1 MKMKIKLL
9 IFSLIVFS
17 ANATNYS
24 VKIDTSKNV
33 FYSETKH
40 GDTLTKRNIYEIDEH
55 LVICDT
61 ILIEKKKQVVK
72 TIETEKPNRKGLFI
86 SIFALT
92 FAVLAIIL
100 KRKNNG

>member
-1 MKMKIKLL
+1 M
-9 IFSLIVFS
+9 FVFS
-17 ANATNYS
+17 AYATKKNS
-24 VKIDTSKNV
+24 IEIDTSQSI
-33 FYSETKH
+33 FHSETKH
-40 GDTLTKRNIYEIDEH
+40 GDTLTKRKIYEIDNN

-72 TIETEKPNRKGLFI
+72 TIETEKPNHKGLFI

-92 FAVLAIIL
+92 FAVLAVIL